1 MATIQE
7 RLAKMRQ
14 DTGGTPYSAMEP
26 NRGSISQ
33 RLAAMQ
39 QDVQKQRQ
47 ILPTPTYDPSRRFS
61 SIFSEDDEKNTVKF
75 PSAKDRYTASDVTDA
90 ENWLKTQ
97 SEKLSGTREE
107 LERRQSTWGDIRIAP
122 SAADAQYDAL
132 TRRRDPLGLTTG
144 NGKSY
149 LDLAREYD
157 TEREDFQ
164 RNYSAY
170 ERMLK
175 QIEDNADDYAAQAGA
190 LEADAGKKRNAA
202 RSMQRMI
209 DDGLISDESAEKL
222 GYPAQIS
229 ALLKEADELEAQA
242 KPYRDTEKMI
252 PGLRF
257 QRKYGGLTDAKDFA
271 EKSGYREELTEEGPS
286 PNDLTRKWEFP
297 LYEIVNGNDEAR
309 DAYTARRMNLYGGAF
324 NPLGAL
330 WGGAADSAAEAQDMS
345 EDEVALFNYIYHT
358 QGREA
363 AQEFYDDIKGD
374 LNARRRLRE
383 QEEWGAY
390 AKEKPF
396 ESSLFSVVESP
407 LRGMSYLGQA
417 ADLLDDGKID
427 TNAGYNR
434 FTQIPGDIRASIAK
448 EIEDSGKWGKAGS
461 FLYQTG
467 MSMGDFLMSTAVS
480 GGNEA
485 LSLAIMGTGAAAD
498 TVITAKERGL
508 SDKQAFALGTVAG
521 AAEVITEK
529 VSLDALLDK
538 TSLNRSA
545 IGYFLKNVLAE
556 GSEEVGSDV
565 INLVADT
572 LLAKDKSE
580 WKTAMRKLR
589 EENPEMSEKQAFWR
603 VFLDQAQQM
612 GLDFAGGALS
622 GGVMAG
628 GSIAINASANYAAAA
643 PERQTGRTNSA
654 ISDAYAA
661 MEQSGMFSPQ
671 ARAAAERADTQLRK
685 TDGARIRAM
694 PTQEEYDLDTIGAQY
709 ITRGPEAMSDLI
721 EDGLASPEGSESR
734 RIAIQLT
741 AALESD
747 EDINLA
753 REIGRLHRALYGR
766 TEGETRTALPALAPG
781 ESITGRM
788 IRSVAADAEQLSALG
803 IDPTGKSAR
812 AVRDEVRSAL
822 ETLRDGGETAP
833 PAGVRAEP
841 GSGTMQTAQG
851 AARDI
856 SPITRIAEAQKEQL
870 RSMAKDG
877 GLGEKGAEVLER
889 FYTGERTP
897 DYFGGFA
904 AAYNAGTDGRALDTV
919 QSALSQKLTPE
930 QRQAAWEAGRMDA
943 AAAAETKNAPT
954 AQNAPERA
962 ANLMTGGQTYAEQT
976 GPATAGRN
984 GVSDGGGER
993 DAGLRAGGEAESVGG
1008 GPRKA
1013 APADM
1018 RTASQRHAL
1027 IRDLRLQ
1034 PADLRAEGVQNAENT
1049 GDTYILPEESWDGA
1063 LRSIAENMKR
1073 GGVKTVFILGNISHR
1088 RSNGTMGHARGC
1100 YVAKTNTVYI
1110 QADGT
1115 TAPEQIAEHELW
1127 HARYNASP
1135 AQDRMLEER
1144 IRETYSA
1151 EAFEKVLDKYINAMY
1166 GVIDLHEG
1174 MTDEEYE
1181 AALNAI
1187 KNELFADAVS
1197 GLNGFGAG
1205 ATQFTEA
1212 AQQFRDEYWGAN
1224 PQTRSATEQTT
1235 GPPVQ
1240 FSYDDGEIAAIQSV
1254 QEKSVN
1260 DLSSEE
1266 LQSLQSIAG
1275 KYWKQMGVKSPFFR
1289 AWFGDWRANDR
1300 KTPVRVADQRGNQR
1314 GKQHNDDTGWDIN
1327 VSRQVF
1333 NETSAHQLPYNKQA
1347 RKYLPFIN
1355 DIVKKAILMDSATMG
1370 GKTKSINSLLM
1381 HTLYAVGDIGD
1392 GPELLKLYVEEMND
1406 PNAEDSAKRAY
1417 QLQNIESQQLSV
1429 TGSGNAL
1436 AVSISTADIETIADL
1451 YEAVKAHDPNFSPKE
1466 PSKIINADGTP
1477 KVMYRGGSERIAVF
1491 DRKKSS
1497 PSNLYGRGFYFT
1509 DDETRAKQYG
1519 DARPYYLDAKNPLR
1533 PGQHSITRQQM
1544 RAFLDAV
1551 AENEDDYDFW
1561 NYGQRATVDSVLRDL
1576 YGKGDF
1582 EMLQDVSATA
1592 IGDLVAAV
1600 ELFNSVNGTE
1610 YDGIDLPTETVMFE
1624 SNRIKSADENAG
1636 TFGRE
1641 NPNVFFSEETDT
1653 DELRQELR
1661 ERGNVETRRAL
1672 ANESREAFNANEA
1685 ERRRIRKEIREN
1697 ESKPKEIAAVEK
1709 ELAKLRDRDYQRQLL
1724 DSGGQDAIIQNARE
1738 VRRLEE
1744 RLQRL
1749 KGEEPAAPK
1758 QPRKKAAKKANAP
1771 TISVRQLQNDL
1782 LRFFSVPEGQRA
1794 ELGKFVANF
1803 ANKIYREG
1811 KLTQSDYDTM
1821 LDRLYG
1827 AGVVTV
1833 PASEYQRA
1841 GRSAVKDGRIF
1852 VPDYVKAEFGDDWN
1866 RIRVRAMAAGVYLVN
1881 DSSARGA
1888 DQWNT
1893 ELAEMFPG
1901 IFSQD
1906 NLDQRSIIEQ
1916 IVQLA
1921 EEGKDQKM
1929 SLADYTAMIAGQEY
1943 MTEDML
1949 REGMERHIDWALR
1962 TFAEKAG
1969 LEVFL
1974 KDRTDAVV
1982 QQERAAAWER
1992 RQQEAERKR
2001 TDREIR
2007 ELQQKTLKQLQWLS
2021 ANRNKAPAELRQAF
2035 DDVLSDID
2043 VYAASAANALN
2054 WSKRYQ
2060 MTWRDL
2066 VDLYDAKTNKAS
2078 PEYDENF
2085 FPSEEM
2091 KRIYERLRVKKQHIA
2106 DMDLGTLQDLY
2117 KAAAGLRQ
2125 EVYDRNN
2132 LINDEFSRT
2141 IAGAYY
2147 DSKAEL
2153 EAAAKDQRKKNLLRK
2168 YDEMQLTPMNRF
2180 ESMAGWKRNSTWA
2193 SMARMLEKGER
2204 DQRRFTVNA
2213 KAMLADF
2220 LQQNQKWV
2228 ARADGQGKDGIWY
2241 EVEFSPVAEWGEMDQ
2256 PIFGD
2261 PVKVW
2266 MTPAMKVQ
2274 LYLESKSEDNLR
2286 HMAGGRTF
2294 ADKEFY
2300 ARGERSEAY
2309 ANGRTFKMT
2318 PEAVRKIVSDLTAEE
2333 KALAD
2338 VLEQFYNEY
2347 SKAEINRVSNA
2358 LYGYDKAM
2366 GRYYAPIFTDSN
2378 YTQSSPG
2385 VFDLTAEGVGNLKE
2399 RKKSWTPSMMI
2410 SAFDAFEKSVDKTAK
2425 FVGLAIPIR
2434 NMNTLWNWWE
2444 DGSSMKDVVEHA
2456 QGEQAAKF
2464 VEDLMT
2470 ELQGNKELK
2479 HPQLEQLMDKA
2490 LSKYVGAVFGF
2501 NPSIVLKQFASFPLA
2516 ASYLGW
2522 GNMPKW
2528 IPGAAQVD
2536 RELIRQY
2543 SGELGYRNMGYATP
2557 ETALLKDNPGLLQKK
2572 GIINFVFGGGAI
2584 NWMDDFTVRSLWSW
2598 AENKVRKDQPNLRP
2612 GTQEEIS
2619 AGTDA
2624 FYKAVASE
2632 FEEAVSRSQPMYDI
2646 MHRSQVMREGGGLA
2660 RAFTMFKTVPQQ
2672 EYNMIREAFGEL
2684 AAAKASGDAE
2694 TKRAASAK
2702 VGRAVSGV
2710 VVGNLMIGAITF
2722 LNALL
2727 KNKAKAY
2734 RDDDGELTP
2743 ESAMKQFGLQFFR
2756 DSIGLAIGG
2765 DVIADVLGAAFGARW
2780 YGVDAPGVEQ
2790 VNEILEGI
2798 SNAGKNVQRLVKDSI
2813 TIAANGGD
2821 WGKYMRE
2828 HGFMYTMAVEDAVKL
2843 LGTYAGG
2850 LPVNN
2855 VRAYLLGALQWMSP
2869 EIKVAYEDAVKHA
2882 DREGL
2887 KGLSGDALELR
2898 LDHILTE
2905 RMGGSS
2911 DALTKELAGL
2921 YSAGY
2926 QAVVPTAVPSSV
2938 SIDNEKHELNLVQQQ
2953 TYSSVWQSAVGESLE
2968 ELIHSD
2974 AYQNADEKTQ
2984 AAMIKKIYDYAAAE
2998 AKGAV
3003 FDEFDSTEANKRA
3016 RAVMKAGATL
3026 EQFAVLSAEFS
3037 AIDADKSGTSAER
3050 GEQKREAILSME
3062 LTDQEK
3068 LDVYAAMSDAEKRS
3082 EKLQAIFNTGLRA
3095 SRVFEIYDRY
3105 DEINNSGEAA
3115 SVKAASFSK
3124 WIDEQRFTETQ
3135 AEAIRDNLT
3144 FSAFIPA
3151 SGGTYDK
3158 FAAAGLTPARSYQLF
3173 ETLRE
3178 LKPEEGANNVSEG
3191 QKLRAIN
3198 DMAMSDEEKIKAFG
3212 VILGTDMVNESG
3224 NPTGYAKMLT
3234 ALNEGVT
3241 IKSWL
3246 DLRDAG
3252 QVDGFLRYRA
3262 AAGGRNYG
3270 ISPEIYITYRETL
3283 PQYDADG
3290 NNSYTQKE
3298 VQAAL
3303 DGIRMGGSLL
3313 LGGGELTREQKAVLW
3328 QLANASWK
3336 PYKNPY
3342 DTGIGQAIY
3351 DGLHA
3356 EKETLTLKASGNPLL
3371 S

>member
-7 RLAKMRQ
+7 RLEKMRQ
-14 DTGGTPYSAMEP
+14 DNLGLQSAGQASG
-26 NRGSISQ
+26 RGSISQ
-33 RLAAMQ
+33 RVDAMK
-39 QDVQKQRQ
+39 QDNQLMRHAQTEPFR
-47 ILPTPTYDPSRRFS
+47 PYDPSKRFS
-61 SIFSEDDEKNTVKF
+61 FLEQDEDTVAF
-75 PSAKDRYTASDVTDA
+75 PGAKDRYMASDVADA

-97 SEKLSGTREE
+97 SDKMAGTRSE
-107 LERRQSTWGDIRIAP
+107 LERRESSWGDIRIAP
-122 SAADAQYDAL
+122 PTATEEYTAAAN
-132 TRRRDPLGLTTG
+132 RRNFLGLG
-144 NGKSY
+144 KDQGKSY

-157 TEREDFQ
+157 SDQADF
-164 RNYSAY
+164 RANYDAY
-170 ERMLK
+170 QKILR
-175 QIEDNADDYAAQAGA
+175 QIEDNADDYDAQAGA
-190 LEADAGKKRNAA
+190 LESDAGKKRQTVRN
-202 RSMQRMI
+202 MQRMI
-209 DDGLISDESAEKL
+209 DDGLISEEQAAMM
-222 GYPAQIS
+222 GYPEQI
-229 ALLKEADELEAQA
+229 ATLLKEADELDAQA
-242 KPYRDTEKMI
+242 RPYRETGALI

-257 QRKYGGLTDAKDFA
+257 QRKYGDLYSAPDFA
-271 EKSGYREELTEEGPS
+271 EKSGYQEELTEDGPAA
-286 PNDLTRKWEFP
+286 NDLTRKWEFP

-309 DAYTARRMNLYGGAF
+309 DAYTARRMSLYGGGL
-324 NPLGAL
+324 NPIGAL
-330 WGGAADSAAEAQDMS
+330 WGGVADNAGEAQDMT
-345 EDEVALFNYIYHT
+345 EDEVALFNYLYHT
-358 QGREA
+358 QGQEA
-363 AQEFYDDIKGD
+363 AQAFYDEIKGD

-383 QEEWGAY
+383 QSEWGEY

-396 ESSLFSVVESP
+396 ESSLFSIVESP
-407 LRGMSYLGQA
+407 LRGMSYLGQL
-417 ADLLDDGKID
+417 ADLADDGKID
-427 TNAGYNR
+427 ANAGYNR
-434 FTQIPGDIRASIAK
+434 FTTVPGDIRAAISK

-467 MSMGDFLMSTAVS
+467 MSMGDFLMSLAVS

-485 LSLAIMGTGAAAD
+485 FSLAIMGTGAAAD

-508 SDKQAFALGTVAG
+508 SDRQAFALGTIAG

-529 VSLDALLDK
+529 VSIETLLNKTALTENAL
-538 TSLNRSA
+538 
-545 IGYFLKNVLAE
+545 GYFLKNVLAE
-556 GSEEVGSDV
+556 GSEEVGSDL
-565 INLVADT
+565 INLLADT
-572 LLAKDKSE
+572 LISKDKSE
-580 WKTAMRKLR
+580 WQTAMRKLR
-589 EENPEMSEKQAFWR
+589 EENPEMSEKDAFWR

-612 GLDFAGGALS
+612 GVDFLGGAIS

-628 GSIAINASANYAAAA
+628 GSIAVNAAADYSAAA
-643 PERQTGRTNSA
+643 PTRRANSA

-661 MEQSGMFSPQ
+661 MEEYGPFSTE
-671 ARAAAERADTQLRK
+671 ARAAAEKAETRLRK
-685 TDGARIRAM
+685 TGNAWIG
-694 PTQEEYDLDTIGAQY
+694 DTF
-709 ITRGPEAMSDLI
+709 ITDQPEAQEDDVLADL
-721 EDGLASPEGSESR
+721 PEL
-734 RIAIQLT
+734 Q
-741 AALESD
+741 
-747 EDINLA
+747 
-753 REIGRLHRALYGR
+753 
-766 TEGETRTALPALAPG
+766 PG
-781 ESITGRM
+781 DPITGRL
-788 IRSVAADAEQLSALG
+788 IRSVAADEAQLRALG
-803 IDPTGKSAR
+803 IETKGKSR
-812 AVRDEVRSAL
+812 SAVRSEVRTAL
-822 ETLRDGGETAP
+822 EMLRDSGAVAPDGDVRTETGSETAGDKRGAERSYA
-833 PAGVRAEP
+833 PAAG
-841 GSGTMQTAQG
+841 
-851 AARDI
+851 ARDM
-856 SPITRIAEAQKEQL
+856 L
-870 RSMAKDG
+870 RDMVTESG
-877 GLGEKGAEVLER
+877 IGTNGARVLETM
-889 FYTGERTP
+889 YQGERAT

-904 AAYNAGTDGRALDTV
+904 AAYNAGTEGRALETV
-919 QSALSQKLTPE
+919 QTALSQKLTPE
-930 QRQAAWEAGRMDA
+930 QRQAAWEAGQMDA
-943 AAAAETKNAPT
+943 VLAEAAKAKNAPA
-954 AQNAPERA
+954 AQRSAVGASSREETREA
-962 ANLMTGGQTYAEQT
+962 GARSIFDVTGGQNNAEQVR
-976 GPATAGRN
+976 TAEGN
-984 GVSDGGGER
+984 DVSDGGGER
-993 DAGLRAGGEAESVGG
+993 AAGLRAGEQDGRLEGSARKTADGEV
-1008 GPRKA
+1008 
-1013 APADM
+1013 
-1018 RTASQRHAL
+1018 RTAAQRHAL
-1027 IRDLRLQ
+1027 VRNLRLQ
-1034 PADLRAEGVQNAENT
+1034 PADPVNDFKIRNAVNT
-1049 GDTYILPEESWDGA
+1049 GETYVLPEDQIDA
-1063 LRSIAENMKR
+1063 PLRKIREDNRRS
-1073 GGVKTVFILGNISHR
+1073 GVETVFILGSIPFR
-1088 RSNGTMGHARGC
+1088 KTNGAIKRARGT
-1100 YVAKTNTVYI
+1100 YVPATNTVYV
-1110 QADGT
+1110 QADNLSAT
-1115 TAPEQIAEHELW
+1115 PEQIAEHELW
-1127 HARYNASP
+1127 HARYQNMP
-1135 AQDRMLEER
+1135 QQDRLLEER
-1144 IRETYSA
+1144 IRERYSP
-1151 EAFEKVLDKYINAMY
+1151 EEFEKVLDRYISALA

-1174 MTDEEYE
+1174 MTDAEYE
-1181 AALNAI
+1181 AALGRI

-1205 ATQFTEA
+1205 ATQFTET
-1212 AQQFRDEYWGAN
+1212 AQQFRDEFWGAN
-1224 PQTRSATEQTT
+1224 KQTAEATEKTT
-1235 GPPVQ
+1235 GPPAQ

-1519 DARPYYLDAKNPLR
+1519 DARPYYLDAKKPLR

-1653 DELRQELR
+1653 DELREELR
-1661 ERGNVETRRAL
+1661 ARGNIETRRAL
-1672 ANESREAFNANEA
+1672 ADTDRAAFRENED
-1685 ERRRIRKEIREN
+1685 ERRRIRREIREN
-1697 ESKPKEIAAVEK
+1697 ENRPKEIAAVEQ
-1709 ELAKLRDRDYQRQLL
+1709 ELARLRDKDYQHRLL
-1724 DSGGQDAIIQNARE
+1724 DEGGADAVMKNARE
-1738 VRRLEE
+1738 IVRLEE
-1744 RLQRL
+1744 RLKRL
-1749 KGEEPAAPK
+1749 RGETAEEKPAKG
-1758 QPRKKAAKKANAP
+1758 RKKAAKKTNAP

-1782 LRFFSVPEGQRA
+1782 LRFFSVPEGQRN
-1794 ELGKFVANF
+1794 ELAKFVATF
-1803 ANKIYREG
+1803 ANKIYRDG
-1811 KLTQSDYDTM
+1811 KLTQADYDTM

-1833 PASEYQRA
+1833 PADDYQRA
-1841 GRSAVKDGRIF
+1841 GRNAVKDGRIYI
-1852 VPDYVKAEFGDDWN
+1852 PADLKAEFGDDWN
-1866 RIRVRAMAAGVYLVN
+1866 RFRVAAMAAGVYLVN
-1881 DSSARGA
+1881 DSNARGA
-1888 DQWNT
+1888 DQWNV
-1893 ELAEMFPG
+1893 ELSELFPG
-1901 IFSQD
+1901 IFD
-1906 NLDQRSIIEQ
+1906 AKDTDLRGIVEK

-1921 EEGKDQKM
+1921 EEGKDQRM
-1929 SLADYTAMIAGQEY
+1929 SLADYTAMLAGQEY
-1943 MTEDML
+1943 TTEEQL
-1949 REGMERHIDWALR
+1949 QEGMERHIDWALR

-1974 KDRTDAVV
+1974 KDRSDARV

-1992 RQQEAERKR
+1992 RQAEQQRKKA
-2001 TDREIR
+2001 DRELR

-2043 VYAASAANALN
+2043 IYAASAANELN

-2066 VDLYDAKTNKAS
+2066 VDLYEAKTNKAS
-2078 PEYDENF
+2078 EEYDPNF
-2085 FPSEEM
+2085 FPSEEL

-2132 LINDEFSRT
+2132 LLGDEFNRT

-2153 EAAAKDQRKKNLLRK
+2153 EAAAKKRRKRDVLGTYR
-2168 YDEMQLTPMNRF
+2168 DMQLTPMNRF
-2180 ESMAGWKRNSTWA
+2180 AQMAGWNKDSTWA

-2220 LQQNQKWV
+2220 LKQNEKWV
-2228 ARADGQGKDGIWY
+2228 QRADGQGKDGIWY
-2241 EVEFSPVAEWGEMDQ
+2241 EVEFAPVAEWGEMDK
-2256 PIFGD
+2256 PIFGT

-2294 ADKEFY
+2294 ADKELY

-2318 PEAVRKIVSDLTAEE
+2318 PEAVRHIVSDLTPEE

-2338 VLEQFYNEY
+2338 VLERFYNEF
-2347 SKAEINRVSNA
+2347 SKGEINRVSNV

-2425 FVGLAIPIR
+2425 FVGLSVPIR
-2434 NMNTLWNWWE
+2434 NLYALWNWWE

-2456 QGEQAAKF
+2456 QGQEAAKF

-2470 ELQGNKELK
+2470 ELQGNKEMK
-2479 HPQLEQLMDKA
+2479 HPKLEQLMDKA
-2490 LSKYVGAVFGF
+2490 LSKYVSAVFGF

-2536 RELIRQY
+2536 RELIRSY
-2543 SGELGYRNMGYATP
+2543 TGELAYRNMGYATP
-2557 ETALLKDNPGLLQKK
+2557 ETALLKDNPGALQKK
-2572 GIINFVFGGGAI
+2572 GVLNFVFGGGAI

-2598 AENKVRKDQPNLRP
+2598 AENKVRKEQPNLKP
-2612 GTQEEIS
+2612 GTQTQID
-2619 AGTDA
+2619 AGEDA

-2632 FEEAVSRSQPMYDI
+2632 FEEAVSRSQPMYDT
-2646 MHRSQVMREGGGLA
+2646 MHRSQVMREASGLT

-2672 EYNMIREAFGEL
+2672 EFNMLAEAFGEMS
-2684 AAAKASGDAE
+2684 AAKASGD
-2694 TKRAASAK
+2694 TAAKKVAAAK

-2710 VVGNLMIGAITF
+2710 LVGNLMIGAITF

-2727 KNKAKAY
+2727 KNGAKGY

-2743 ESAMKQFGLQFFR
+2743 ESVMEQFGAQYFR
-2756 DSIGLAIGG
+2756 DSIGLTIGG
-2765 DVIADVLGAAFGARW
+2765 DVVADVLGAAFGARW
-2780 YGVDAPGVEQ
+2780 YGVEAPGVEQ

-2798 SNAGKNVQRLVKDSI
+2798 SNAGKNAKRLVQDSI
-2813 TIAANGGD
+2813 TIASNGGD
-2821 WGKYMRE
+2821 WKKYMRE
-2828 HGFMYTMAVEDAVKL
+2828 HGYLYVTAVEDAVKL

-2882 DREGL
+2882 DRDGL
-2887 KGLSGDALELR
+2887 KGLAGDALEMR
-2898 LDHILTE
+2898 MEHILQE
-2905 RMGGSS
+2905 RIGEPSEE
-2911 DALTKELAGL
+2911 LTQTIAGL
-2921 YSAGY
+2921 YAAGY
-2926 QAVVPTAVPSSV
+2926 KEAVPTSVPTSV
-2938 SIDNEKHELNLVQQQ
+2938 SIDSVDHKLDLVQQQ
-2953 TYSSVWQSAVGESLE
+2953 TYSNVWQASVGEALE
-2968 ELIHSD
+2968 ELIESE
-2974 AYQNADEKTQ
+2974 AFQRADEKTRS
-2984 AAMIKKIYDYAAAE
+2984 AMVKKIYDYAANA

-3003 FDEFDSTEANKRA
+3003 FDEFDAADANKRA
-3016 RAVMKAGATL
+3016 EAVMAAGATL
-3026 EQFAVLSAEFS
+3026 RQFSEISTAFA
-3037 AIDADKSGTSAER
+3037 AIDANKSATSAQR
-3050 GEQKREAILSME
+3050 GVQKRAAVLEMD

-3082 EKLQAIFNTGLRA
+3082 EKLQTIYDTGLRA
-3095 SRVFEIYDRY
+3095 SRAFEIYDRY
-3105 DEINNSGEAA
+3105 DEISNSGVAA
-3115 SVKAASFSK
+3115 SEKAASFSK
-3124 WIDEQRFTETQ
+3124 WIDEQHFTDKQ
-3135 AEAIRDNLT
+3135 AAAIREQLT
-3144 FSAFIPA
+3144 FSSFVPA

-3158 FAAAGLTPARSYQLF
+3158 FRDAGLTTARSYQLF
-3173 ETLRE
+3173 ETMRALD
-3178 LKPEEGANNVSEG
+3178 PEEGKTNVSDG
-3191 QKLRAIN
+3191 QKLRAI
-3198 DMAMSDEEKIKAFG
+3198 DGMAMSDDEKIKAFG
-3212 VILGTDMVNESG
+3212 VILGTDMVSESG
-3224 NPTGYAKMLT
+3224 NPTGYAKMLNVL
-3234 ALNEGVT
+3234 AEGVP
-3241 IKSWL
+3241 ISSYL
-3246 DLRDAG
+3246 DLREAG
-3252 QVDGFLRYRA
+3252 QVDGFLRYRD
-3262 AAGGRNYG
+3262 AAGGKDYG
-3270 ISPEIYITYRETL
+3270 ITPEIYISYRETL

-3303 DGIRMGGSLL
+3303 DAIRIGSSGQLGGLGR
-3313 LGGGELTREQKAVLW
+3313 LGGGELTRQQKAVLW
-3328 QLANASWK
+3328 QLANSSWK
-3336 PYKNPY
+3336 PSKNPY
-3342 DTGIGQAIY
+3342 DTAAGQAIY
-3351 DGLHA
+3351 DGLHTD
-3356 EKETLTLKASGNPLL
+3356 KETLTLGGSENNPLYRAALGMARDGLL